1 VSLRSFLLSDDLHDY
16 VLAHS
21 DAPDEAQR
29 RLIEETAALPNS
41 GMQISADIGLLLTL
55 LTRLTGTRNA
65 VEVGTFTGY
74 SSIAIARGL
83 APGGHLTCFDVS
95 AEYTAV
101 ARRYWAETGLD
112 ARIELRLGPAIE
124 GLRALP
130 TDPVIDFAFVDA
142 DKESYPLYLEELVP
156 RVRPGGLIVADNV
169 LQGGKVA
176 DPEATGSSVE
186 AIRQFNKTAAADERL
201 DTLLL
206 PLGDGISVL
215 HKR

>member
-21 DAPDEAQR
+21 DQPDGDQR
-29 RLIEETAALPNS
+29 RLIDETAVMANA

-95 AEYTAV
+95 DEYTSV
-101 ARRYWAETGLD
+101 ARRYWADTGLD
-112 ARIELRLGPAIE
+112 DRIELRLGPAIK

-130 TDPVIDFAFVDA
+130 ADPVIDFAFVDA
-142 DKESYPLYLEELVP
+142 DKVSYPLYLEELVP

-169 LQGGKVA
+169 LQAGRVT
-176 DPEATGSSVE
+176 DPAATDESVE
-186 AIRQFNKTAAADERL
+186 AIRRFNKAAAADDRV

-206 PLGDGISVL
+206 PVGDGLSVL
-215 HKR
+215 HRR